1 MGWATRANLRDAAG
15 RGGSGVDGYS
25 AEQVRA
31 AEAPHLAAGEPLMA
45 IAAAGLA
52 DAIRDALR
60 DRGADADAD
69 AIGDPDA
76 DSDAGV
82 AADSGDAVRGVAGAS
97 ILILVG
103 TGNNGG
109 DALFAGAE
117 LAGEGADVVLLPVGE
132 RMHPQGRDAALA
144 AGARIREPAEALVE
158 LPGLA
163 GRSHV
168 IVDGILGTGTGA
180 SPALRGTAREVVA
193 AILPALQGRQRPTVI
208 AVDIPSGVS
217 PDDGSVPDPTVL
229 PADVTVTFGGV
240 KAGLLLPP
248 ASRLAGRLR
257 LIDIGLGPE
266 LARMEPLLI
275 VPDAAG

>member
-1 MGWATRANLRDAAG
+1 MN
-15 RGGSGVDGYS
+15 GYS

-60 DRGADADAD
+60 SRDADPGSEQKSGSEPASEP
-69 AIGDPDA
+69 GSGPDSA
-76 DSDAGV
+76 AG
-82 AADSGDAVRGVAGAS
+82 GRGVAGAS

-117 LAGEGADVVLLPVGE
+117 LAGEGADVVLLPVGG
-132 RMHPQGRDAALA
+132 RMHPEGRDAALA
-144 AGARIREPAEALVE
+144 AGARIREPADALAE

-163 GRSHV
+163 ARSHA

-193 AILPALQGRQRPTVI
+193 AILPALRGRPRPTVI

-248 ASRLAGRLR
+248 ASGLAGRVR

-266 LARMEPLLI
+266 LARMAPLLI

>member
-1 MGWATRANLRDAAG
+1 MN
-15 RGGSGVDGYS
+15 GYS

-31 AEAPHLAAGEPLMA
+31 AEAPHLAAGEPLMM

-52 DAIRDALR
+52 DAIRDVLH
-60 DRGADADAD
+60 DREAD
-69 AIGDPDA
+69 
-76 DSDAGV
+76 
-82 AADSGDAVRGVAGAS
+82 AGAS
-97 ILILVG
+97 ILVLVG

-117 LAGEGADVVLLPVGE
+117 LAREGADVVLLPVGE
-132 RMHPQGRDAALA
+132 RMHAEGREAALA
-144 AGARIREPAEALVE
+144 AGARIRRPGEALA
-158 LPGLA
+158 GLA
-163 GRSHV
+163 KVAARADV

-193 AILPALQGRQRPTVI
+193 AILPALRGRRRPAVI

-248 ASRLAGRLR
+248 ASRLAGRVR
-257 LIDIGLGPE
+257 LVDIGLGPE

-275 VPDAAG
+275 APDTAE

>member
-1 MGWATRANLRDAAG
+1 M
-15 RGGSGVDGYS
+15 DGYS
-25 AEQVRA
+25 AQQVRD

-52 DAIRDALR
+52 AAIRETLR
-60 DRGADADAD
+60 AR
-69 AIGDPDA
+69 I
-76 DSDAGV
+76 AGV
-82 AADSGDAVRGVAGAS
+82 ATDAVADAT

-117 LAGEGADVVLLPVGE
+117 LAAEGAQVIVLPVGD
-132 RMHPQGRDAALA
+132 RMRAEGRDAALA
-144 AGARIREPAEALVE
+144 SGAVLRKPPEVMAE
-158 LPGLA
+158 LPELA
-163 GRSHV
+163 ARAHV

-180 SPALRGTAREVVA
+180 SPALRGTAREVVS
-193 AILPALQGRQRPTVI
+193 AILPALRASSRPAVI
-208 AVDIPSGVS
+208 AVDIPSGIS

-248 ASRLAGRLR
+248 ASTLAGTVRLV
-257 LIDIGLGPE
+257 DIGLGPD
-266 LARMEPLLI
+266 LARMIPRVRTEG
-275 VPDAAG
+275 ATG